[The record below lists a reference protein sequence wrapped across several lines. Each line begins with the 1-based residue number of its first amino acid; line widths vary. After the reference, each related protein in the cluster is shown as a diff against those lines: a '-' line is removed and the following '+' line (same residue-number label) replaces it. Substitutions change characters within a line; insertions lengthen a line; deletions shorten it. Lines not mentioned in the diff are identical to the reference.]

1 MHTRRSLRPGRR
13 CGSHDYRDQGM
24 ATVEF
29 CTGSACTAAIA
40 CVLYLLVD
48 DGTVVDLFTRLFH
61 ADSGLGWMTAG
72 GAVWR

>member
-1 MHTRRSLRPGRR
+1 
-13 CGSHDYRDQGM
+13 M